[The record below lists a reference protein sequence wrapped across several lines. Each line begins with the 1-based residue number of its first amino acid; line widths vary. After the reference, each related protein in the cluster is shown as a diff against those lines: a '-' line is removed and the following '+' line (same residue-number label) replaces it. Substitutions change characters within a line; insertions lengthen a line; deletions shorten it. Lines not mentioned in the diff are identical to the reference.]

1 MISNNVW
8 LDRSRKNAF
17 FGSKIREQKLRTI
30 INNYD
35 TKNNDF
41 YISSMTLQC
50 DSDEKIFI
58 YTWCWNSIEW
68 YKGVDYDAFYRL
80 LRTFGMCM
88 KLLVVRECPWQFSN
102 KFKIKIINE
111 QICRVLF
118 IVTHVV
124 VDVGPST
131 VGNLFNIC
139 TLLTAKPFLKKSFDW
154 PFDP

>member
-58 YTWCWNSIEW
+58 YT
-68 YKGVDYDAFYRL
+68 
-80 LRTFGMCM
+80 
-88 KLLVVRECPWQFSN
+88 
-102 KFKIKIINE
+102 
-111 QICRVLF
+111 
-118 IVTHVV
+118 
-124 VDVGPST
+124 
-131 VGNLFNIC
+131 
-139 TLLTAKPFLKKSFDW
+139 
-154 PFDP
+154 